1 MQIKEIKENRKRYKD
16 LLLLADE
23 EEKMVDKY
31 INKGKM
37 FILEKNNKVLGEIL
51 VIEIDNETLEIK
63 NLAID
68 KFYQKNGYGKMLI
81 DYIIENF
88 KDRYNYL
95 IVGTGDSPLTLPF
108 YEKAGFKKYKI
119 IEDFFIDN
127 YEDEIIECGVKLKDM
142 IYLKCEIGD

>member
-1 MQIKEIKENRKRYKD
+1 MQIKEIKENRKLYKD

-68 KFYQKNGYGKMLI
+68 K
-81 DYIIENF
+81 
-88 KDRYNYL
+88 YL
-95 IVGTGDSPLTLPF
+95 
-108 YEKAGFKKYKI
+108 A
-119 IEDFFIDN
+119 
-127 YEDEIIECGVKLKDM
+127 
-142 IYLKCEIGD
+142 